1 MISGSLKSILGNK
14 EKRRHAQG
22 PQNLV
27 RDVTFFIK
35 VPNDQNREWARKV
48 PWSRGAGR
56 RGYLGDGEKESSL
69 LTASHRLCKGHHG
82 RPRYL
87 RVGLGRGAIQ

>member
-14 EKRRHAQG
+14 EKSRHAQG
-22 PQNLV
+22 PPNLV

-56 RGYLGDGEKESSL
+56 TGYLGDGEKESRFTDSQPQAL
-69 LTASHRLCKGHHG
+69 
-82 RPRYL
+82 
-87 RVGLGRGAIQ
+87 